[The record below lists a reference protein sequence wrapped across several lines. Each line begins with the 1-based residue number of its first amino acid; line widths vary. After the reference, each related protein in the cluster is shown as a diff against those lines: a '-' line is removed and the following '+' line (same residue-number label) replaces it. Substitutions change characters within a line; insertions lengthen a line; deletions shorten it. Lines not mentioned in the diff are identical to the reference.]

1 VKSRT
6 FGSGELWRTRY
17 RDAVPAVGRSQG
29 TAQTKAWANSRDAGE
44 LLGVTAR
51 LHPQMRTCIEA
62 LGVGD
67 GNPRWVPDSLVIRA
81 SSDDPRPLWGELM
94 SGPELR
100 LRLALMGWAQG
111 LDLAALSDGLDG
123 WEAVLGVEQVR
134 KRAVRTKGARDDQY
148 DLPRALTA
156 LREKALASS
165 PVNINPR
172 RTLREESY
180 GPHVPSGLE
189 KKYEHYPEASLD
201 ERYARLGWSVR
212 PPNAPHTSVEQG
224 LLSQG
229 WHLVA
234 PPLVLGWMVA
244 LPLLHSPKGRAK
256 LLGERH
262 LGLKAGFQAAD
273 RARYFLKLGRH
284 SPDLATLTLQ
294 RNILWALA
302 ELEVV
307 PPTIT
312 DVGIPIQTLL
322 VGMQDGDECCV
333 LISGDHLRLW
343 YRTAQGWD
351 REPAVTTSLHSAER
365 RFSMATLG
373 NDAAKLDGFHAAG
386 LQVPLTLRDLT
397 LHTFSAAP
405 WRFPAPAWERRTG
418 LDARFVIP
426 TRFLDANGDR
436 WPTAGFT
443 RE

>member
-1 VKSRT
+1 
-6 FGSGELWRTRY
+6 
-17 RDAVPAVGRSQG
+17 
-29 TAQTKAWANSRDAGE
+29 
-44 LLGVTAR
+44 
-51 LHPQMRTCIEA
+51 MR
-62 LGVGD
+62 
-67 GNPRWVPDSLVIRA
+67 
-81 SSDDPRPLWGELM
+81 
-94 SGPELR
+94 GPELR

-111 LDLAALSDGLDG
+111 LDLATLSDGLHA
-123 WEAVLGVEQVR
+123 WEAVLGVEHVR
-134 KRAVRTKGARDDQY
+134 KHAVRKKGARDDQY

-156 LREKALASS
+156 LREKAVAAS
-165 PVNINPR
+165 PVNMNPR
-172 RTLREESY
+172 GTLREELY
-180 GPHVPSGLE
+180 GPHAPSGLE
-189 KKYEHYPEASLD
+189 KKYERYPEAPLD
-201 ERYARLGWSVR
+201 GKWFTRLGGSAR
-212 PPNAPHTSVEQG
+212 PPTAPHTSVEQG

-294 RNILWALA
+294 SNILWALA
-302 ELEVV
+302 ELQVV

-312 DVGIPIQTLL
+312 DEGIPIQTLL
-322 VGMQDGDECCV
+322 VGLNDGDECCV

-343 YRTAQGWD
+343 YRTSDGWD
-351 REPAVTTSLHSAER
+351 REPAVITSLHSAEHS
-365 RFSMATLG
+365 FSMATLG
-373 NDAAKLDGFHAAG
+373 HDAVTLDGFRAAG
-386 LQVPLTLRDLT
+386 LRAPLTLRDLS

-405 WRFPAPAWERRTG
+405 WKFPATAWGHRTG

-436 WPTAGFT
+436 WPTPRSAP
-443 RE
+443 E